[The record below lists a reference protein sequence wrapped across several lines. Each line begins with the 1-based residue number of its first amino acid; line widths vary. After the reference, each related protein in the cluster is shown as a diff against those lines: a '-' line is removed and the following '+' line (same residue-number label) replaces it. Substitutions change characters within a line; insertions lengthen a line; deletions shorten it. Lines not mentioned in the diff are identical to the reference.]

1 MCKFH
6 VWPCDTTCADED
18 LEDMLSFMSDDYLT
32 YTDCGDGSD
41 HEHTYNEVATLLS
54 L

>member
-18 LEDMLSFMSDDYLT
+18 LEEFLGFMSDDYLT
-32 YTDCGDGSD
+32 YESTDEDTSD
-41 HEHTYNEVATLLS
+41 APTYNQVATLMS
-54 L
+54 F